1 MLILWNTLLRLIFS
15 FYRPFKNFQ
24 LNFTSLN
31 QLVFV
36 YLSFRFFLEGAEEF
50 FIQPTAWYYMKY
62 LGESNVFLGLT
73 LAAYSTASFIFSP
86 IFGIFQM
93 KYQAS
98 KGIVLISGLIK
109 FSGNLLYSIPVNG
122 YFPLFGRFIS
132 GIGEGS
138 LGVLFGVV
146 SKATNSKNRAKAY
159 IYFNGLWGIGSV
171 FGPMIGSGLTFNVN
185 VLGWE
190 INAGN
195 SPAIVVAIVW
205 FLLLILA
212 TFLPS
217 DLAENSQV
225 EEIEED
231 EDSDEN
237 DDEHSETRGNICCN
251 SSTVFCLYYLIFL
264 RTFVYNAVSFYT
276 PLLAVYH
283 LGLGL
288 NHVKLIYL
296 NGALF
301 GFFLNIASDLIL
313 DSGKISERKYIFMV
327 SFSMIIP
334 ISITFYFTLVW
345 NNAITV
351 NAGYLL
357 LISMI
362 IATAQ
367 LVIFALTC
375 SFLSKITPTNRAA
388 FYQSLAFAALN
399 LSVVTARLTSG
410 ATFDKVPMMYS
421 CLCLLIAWAIG
432 MIWLAFEY
440 KVLSPKT

>member
-1 MLILWNTLLRLIFS
+1 
-15 FYRPFKNFQ
+15 
-24 LNFTSLN
+24 
-31 QLVFV
+31 V

-86 IFGIFQM
+86 IIGIFQM

-98 KGIVLISGLIK
+98 KGIVLIFGLIK

-146 SKATNSKNRAKAY
+146 SKATNNKNRAKAY

-276 PLLAVYH
+276 PLRTSSVPSGIRTQSREVNLPERRIVWFLSEHRQRSH
-283 LGLGL
+283 LGLGE
-288 NHVKLIYL
+288 NFRKEISFY
-296 NGALF
+296 GQ
-301 GFFLNIASDLIL
+301 FFYDYPNIN
-313 DSGKISERKYIFMV
+313 YV
-327 SFSMIIP
+327 
-334 ISITFYFTLVW
+334 
-345 NNAITV
+345 
-351 NAGYLL
+351 LL
-357 LISMI
+357 HSRVE
-362 IATAQ
+362 Q
-367 LVIFALTC
+367 C
-375 SFLSKITPTNRAA
+375 N
-388 FYQSLAFAALN
+388 Y
-399 LSVVTARLTSG
+399 G
-410 ATFDKVPMMYS
+410 
-421 CLCLLIAWAIG
+421 
-432 MIWLAFEY
+432 
-440 KVLSPKT
+440 